1 MNKTHEERVSSQNPQ
16 YAAMD
21 RQRKNKENA
30 KLFSVE
36 DQAAALA
43 FAKTVDHAYFRKN
56 TYLNFNENN
65 ITVKVNRPKQVD
77 KLDPRV
83 KDFESTL
90 DDHDIEVKDLPNGN
104 RLYVLPF
111 EPA

>member
-1 MNKTHEERVSSQNPQ
+1 MHKTDEDRVSSQNPKF
-16 YAAMD
+16 AAMD
-21 RQRKNKENA
+21 RQRRNKENA
-30 KLFSVE
+30 KLYSPN
-36 DQAAALA
+36 DISNATA
-43 FAKTVDHAYFRKN
+43 FAAVVDFAYYRVN